1 MHFKGLSLVCEIG
14 GKSLG
19 SIFFLFKKKKNTF
32 IQGGCIKLIKRNS
45 KDIYNVTYDF
55 YFL

>member
-19 SIFFLFKKKKNTF
+19 SIFFLFKKKKE
-32 IQGGCIKLIKRNS
+32 
-45 KDIYNVTYDF
+45 YF
-55 YFL
+55 YSGRMHKADQKEQQRHL